1 MTYNPYLLR
10 FELDALTARASY
22 HEQRGRNL
30 ASFRAHLDTAEAQL
44 ARRPRFPWSRP
55 QSSLKKA
62 HRSGNAALRSLTA
75 ARVGRP
81 VAEAVGAPTLAQA
94 SLRRRTQCDVCGA
107 GEATLKFCNDYFCV
121 TCYINE
127 AVTMRHASA
136 YWSAPDDATFDTFDV
151 DAAYVQARN
160 AAAAIPSGD
169 VQAAAQANQALTGA
183 LRSLFAVAEAYPD
196 LKANQN
202 FLELQQALQNIEGDL
217 GNARRYYNAT
227 VRDYNTS
234 IQQFPGVI
242 LANMT
247 GFKQREFFELE
258 DKAEAKN
265 IEVKF

>member
-1 MTYNPYLLR
+1 VKGY
-10 FELDALTARASY
+10 AA
-22 HEQRGRNL
+22 HESQ
-30 ASFRAHLDTAEAQL
+30 
-44 ARRPRFPWSRP
+44 
-55 QSSLKKA
+55 
-62 HRSGNAALRSLTA
+62 
-75 ARVGRP
+75 
-81 VAEAVGAPTLAQA
+81 TLEK
-94 SLRRRTQCDVCGA
+94 V
-107 GEATLKFCNDYFCV
+107 
-121 TCYINE
+121 
-127 AVTMRHASA
+127 
-136 YWSAPDDATFDTFDV
+136 
-151 DAAYVQARN
+151 VQARN
-160 AAAAIPSGD
+160 AAAAVPSGD
-169 VQAAAQANQALTGA
+169 VQAAAQANQALNGA

-247 GFKQREFFELE
+247 GFKPREFFELE